1 MSVYDYN
8 DDVVDRGVVVVANN
22 TIIDNNNKTVKLA
35 GNPQLLLA
43 SVSTTLADSFSNVR
57 VFLNSIE
64 RNSRKSR
71 GAYKT
76 GLAHF
81 QLFLLNSKYQSHQ
94 QQRENTQQQHYYNI
108 ETIIRAFTSNELNV
122 YTILDAFVDYLTIT
136 HLTTSKHNFIRN
148 KRKILSCLL

>member
-8 DDVVDRGVVVVANN
+8 DVVDRGVAAVNN

-81 QLFLLNSKYQSHQ
+81 QLFLLNSKYQSHHQNQQHQHQ
-94 QQRENTQQQHYYNI
+94 QQPATLLQH
-108 ETIIRAFTSNELNV
+108 
-122 YTILDAFVDYLTIT
+122 
-136 HLTTSKHNFIRN
+136 
-148 KRKILSCLL
+148 